1 MCRFALYLGS
11 PIRVSSLITE
21 PVNSIIHQSFHSHE
35 REEPLNGDGFGLA
48 WYIPELTDEPALF
61 KDVSP
66 AWSNANL
73 LHLARVT
80 RTSCLLAH
88 VRAASPGLPVSHF
101 NCHPFAWRSFAFMH
115 NGTVGGFRSTGR
127 ILKSSLSDEAY
138 RWIQGSTDSEVV
150 FAIFC
155 DHHARS
161 TTENALERMIEAL
174 NGTIVQVESVRKE
187 RGVKEPS
194 LLNLAVADGERAV
207 VSRYISRGPDK
218 ANSLYLH
225 SGGHYVCEGGVC
237 QMVPASESNHAVI
250 VASEP
255 LSDDP
260 GWERVA
266 PNHLAVVHKDLH
278 VEQRPIENLPEFRDE

>member
-48 WYIPELTDEPALF
+48 WYVAELTDEPALF

-66 AWSNANL
+66 AWNNANL

-88 VRAASPGLPVSHF
+88 VRAASPGLSVSRL
-101 NCHPFAWRSFAFMH
+101 NCHPFTWGPFAFMH
-115 NGTVGGFRSTGR
+115 NGTVGGFRSIARRLRST
-127 ILKSSLSDEAY
+127 LSDDAY
-138 RWIQGSTDSEVV
+138 RWIQGSTDSELV
-150 FAIFC
+150 FAIFS
-155 DHHARS
+155 DHYTRS
-161 TTENALERMIEAL
+161 TTENPLERTIGAL
-174 NGTIVQVESVRKE
+174 TGTIAQVEAVAKDE
-187 RGVKEPS
+187 GVQDPS
-194 LLNLAVADGERAV
+194 LLNLAVADGKCAV
-207 VSRYISRGPDK
+207 VSRYISRDPDK
-218 ANSLYLH
+218 ANSLYVH
-225 SGGHYVCEGGVC
+225 SGSRYLCEGGVC
-237 QMVPASESNHAVI
+237 QMVPASEGNHAVI

-260 GWERVA
+260 GWQRVA
-266 PNHLAVVHKDLH
+266 PNYLAVVHEDLH
-278 VEQRPIENLPEFRDE
+278 VEQRPIEH